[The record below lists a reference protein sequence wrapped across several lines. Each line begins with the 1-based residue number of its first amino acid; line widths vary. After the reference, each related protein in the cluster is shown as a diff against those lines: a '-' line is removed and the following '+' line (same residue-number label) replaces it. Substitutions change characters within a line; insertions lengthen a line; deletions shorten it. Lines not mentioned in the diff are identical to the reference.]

1 MSTTSPGSTRA
12 AVEASNALE
21 TAMQAARRSMTEM
34 TGTTQEFQRQLEK
47 INTVQQAFNAVLTTS
62 ASLVT
67 ALSTQLTALNTQLQ
81 AAAKAGATAAGA
93 DAGKAEKK
101 QEKAQQ
107 DDMGRA
113 GIRKG
118 LGGALGD
125 YIGKTENTATAAKK
139 AFDKAFTGADEALR
153 SFVTTGK
160 SKYKELAQS
169 ILADLKM
176 IAAQQAL
183 VWGARKIADLM
194 GIDLTPKDAE
204 KDEAATAAGLP
215 ASKDAKA
222 GDAKAGG
229 IKDAKDTKDAKAA
242 TGLSGFRKGFGS
254 ALGEYMEKT
263 ENSAKSTQD
272 AFSKAFTGAEAALQS
287 FVKTG
292 KSNYKDLA
300 KSIIADLK
308 MIAIQQA
315 IVWGV
320 KKITTLL
327 GYGPGAEANAN
338 GGVYQSPS
346 LSAYSGGV
354 YNTPHLFAF
363 AKGAGVFGEAGPEAI
378 MPLRR
383 GPDGRLGVAAHGGGG
398 GGVGVSI
405 RIDNNGGKEVTT
417 NEGMLQQFG
426 NEIGQFVE
434 RKYRELQSR
443 DLKAGGVL
451 SRSAMQ

>member
-1 MSTTSPGSTRA
+1 M
-12 AVEASNALE
+12 EASNALE

-34 TGTTQEFQRQLEK
+34 TGSTQEFQRQLEK

-81 AAAKAGATAAGA
+81 AAAKASATAAGA
-93 DAGKAEKK
+93 DAGKAAKK
-101 QEKAQQ
+101 EEKAQQ
-107 DDMGRA
+107 DDMGLA

-183 VWGARKIADLM
+183 VWGARKIAGLM
-194 GIDLTPKDAE
+194 GVDLTPKDA
-204 KDEAATAAGLP
+204 AADAAAAAAVSTP
-215 ASKDAKA
+215 RDAKA
-222 GDAKAGG
+222 GDAKAGET
-229 IKDAKDTKDAKAA
+229 KDAKDTKGT

-272 AFSKAFTGAEAALQS
+272 AFFKAFTGAEAALQS

-320 KKITTLL
+320 KKIAGLF
-327 GYGPGAEANAN
+327 GYGTGVEANAN

-354 YNTPHLFAF
+354 YNTPQLFAF

-398 GGVGVSI
+398 GGGVGVSI

-417 NEGMLQQFG
+417 NESMLQQFG

>member
-1 MSTTSPGSTRA
+1 MSTTSPGSTRVT
-12 AVEASNALE
+12 VETSNALE
-21 TAMQAARRSMTEM
+21 TAMQAARRGMTEM
-34 TGTTQEFQRQLEK
+34 TSSTQEFQRQLEK

-81 AAAKAGATAAGA
+81 AAAKAGATPAGA
-93 DAGKAEKK
+93 DAGKAAKK
-101 QEKAQQ
+101 EEKAQQ
-107 DDMGRA
+107 DDMGLA

-125 YIGKTENTATAAKK
+125 YVGKTENTATAAKK

-169 ILADLKM
+169 ILSDLKM

-183 VWGARKIADLM
+183 VWGARKIAGLM
-194 GIDLTPKDAE
+194 GVDLTPKDAAT
-204 KDEAATAAGLP
+204 DAAAAAAVSTP
-215 ASKDAKA
+215 RDAKA
-222 GDAKAGG
+222 GDAKAGET
-229 IKDAKDTKDAKAA
+229 KDAKDTKGT

-320 KKITTLL
+320 KKIAGLF
-327 GYGPGAEANAN
+327 GYGTGVEANAN

-354 YNTPHLFAF
+354 YNTPQLFAF

-398 GGVGVSI
+398 GGGVGVSI

-417 NEGMLQQFG
+417 NESMLQQFG

>member
-1 MSTTSPGSTRA
+1 
-12 AVEASNALE
+12 VETSNALE
-21 TAMQAARRSMTEM
+21 TAMHAARRGMTEM
-34 TGTTQEFQRQLEK
+34 TGSTQEFQRQLEK

-81 AAAKAGATAAGA
+81 AAAKAGATPAGA
-93 DAGKAEKK
+93 DAGKAAKK
-101 QEKAQQ
+101 EEKAQQ
-107 DDMGRA
+107 DDMGLA

-125 YIGKTENTATAAKK
+125 YVGKTENTATAAKK

-169 ILADLKM
+169 ILSDLKM

-183 VWGARKIADLM
+183 VWGARKIAGLM
-194 GIDLTPKDAE
+194 GVDLTPKDAAT
-204 KDEAATAAGLP
+204 DAAAAAAVSTP
-215 ASKDAKA
+215 RDAKA
-222 GDAKAGG
+222 GDAKAGET
-229 IKDAKDTKDAKAA
+229 KDAKDTKGT

-320 KKITTLL
+320 KKIAGLF
-327 GYGPGAEANAN
+327 GYGTGVEANAN

-354 YNTPHLFAF
+354 YNTPQLFAF

-398 GGVGVSI
+398 GGGVGVSI

-417 NEGMLQQFG
+417 NESMLQQFG

>member
-1 MSTTSPGSTRA
+1 MSTTSPGSTRVT
-12 AVEASNALE
+12 VEASTALD

-34 TGTTQEFQRQLEK
+34 TGSTQEFQRQLEK

-81 AAAKAGATAAGA
+81 AAAKASATAAGA
-93 DAGKAEKK
+93 DAGKAAKK
-101 QEKAQQ
+101 EEKAQQ
-107 DDMGRA
+107 DDMGLA

-183 VWGARKIADLM
+183 VWGARKIAGLM
-194 GIDLTPKDAE
+194 GVDLTPKDATT
-204 KDEAATAAGLP
+204 DAAAVAGVSTA
-215 ASKDAKA
+215 KDAKA
-222 GDAKAGG
+222 GDAKAGET
-229 IKDAKDTKDAKAA
+229 KDAKDTKGA

-292 KSNYKDLA
+292 KSNYKELA

-320 KKITTLL
+320 KKITGLL
-327 GYGPGAEANAN
+327 GYGTGVEANAN

-354 YNTPHLFAF
+354 YNTPQLFAF

-378 MPLRR
+378 MPLQR
-383 GPDGRLGVAAHGGGG
+383 GPDGRLGVAAHGGGGG

-417 NEGMLQQFG
+417 NESMLQQFG

>member
-1 MSTTSPGSTRA
+1 MSTTSPGSTRVT
-12 AVEASNALE
+12 VEASTALE

-34 TGTTQEFQRQLEK
+34 TGSTQEFQRQLEK

-81 AAAKAGATAAGA
+81 AAAKAGATTAAA
-93 DAGKAEKK
+93 DAGKAAKK
-101 QEKAQQ
+101 EEKAQQ
-107 DDMGRA
+107 DDMGLA

-183 VWGARKIADLM
+183 VWGARKIAGLM
-194 GIDLTPKDAE
+194 GVDLTPKDAAT
-204 KDEAATAAGLP
+204 DAAAVVGVPTA
-215 ASKDAKA
+215 KDAKA
-222 GDAKAGG
+222 GDAKAGET
-229 IKDAKDTKDAKAA
+229 KDAKDTKGA

-292 KSNYKDLA
+292 KSNYKELA

-320 KKITTLL
+320 KKITGLL
-327 GYGPGAEANAN
+327 GYGTGVEANAN

-354 YNTPHLFAF
+354 YNTPQLFAF

>member
-1 MSTTSPGSTRA
+1 MSTTSPGSTRTT
-12 AVEASNALE
+12 VEASNALE

-34 TGTTQEFQRQLEK
+34 TGSTQEFQRQLEK

-81 AAAKAGATAAGA
+81 AAAKASATAAGA
-93 DAGKAEKK
+93 DAGKAAKK
-101 QEKAQQ
+101 EEKAQQ
-107 DDMGRA
+107 DDMGLA

-183 VWGARKIADLM
+183 VWGARKIAGLM
-194 GIDLTPKDAE
+194 GVDLTPKDA
-204 KDEAATAAGLP
+204 AADAAAAAAVSTP
-215 ASKDAKA
+215 RDAKA
-222 GDAKAGG
+222 GDAKAGET
-229 IKDAKDTKDAKAA
+229 KDAKDTKGT

-272 AFSKAFTGAEAALQS
+272 AFFKAFTGAEAALQS

-320 KKITTLL
+320 KKIAGLF
-327 GYGPGAEANAN
+327 GYGTGVEANAN

-354 YNTPHLFAF
+354 YNTPQLFAF

-398 GGVGVSI
+398 GGGVGVSI

-417 NEGMLQQFG
+417 NESMLQQFG

>member
-1 MSTTSPGSTRA
+1 MSTTSPGSTRIT
-12 AVEASNALE
+12 VEASTALE

-34 TGTTQEFQRQLEK
+34 TGSTQEFQRQLEK
-47 INTVQQAFNAVLTTS
+47 INSVQQAFNAALTSS

-81 AAAKAGATAAGA
+81 AAAKAGATTAAA
-93 DAGKAEKK
+93 DAGKAAKK
-101 QEKAQQ
+101 EEKAQQ
-107 DDMGRA
+107 DDMGLA

-183 VWGARKIADLM
+183 VWGARKIAGLM
-194 GIDLTPKDAE
+194 GVDLTPKDAAT
-204 KDEAATAAGLP
+204 DAAAVVGVPTA
-215 ASKDAKA
+215 KDAKA
-222 GDAKAGG
+222 GDAKAGET
-229 IKDAKDTKDAKAA
+229 KDAKDTKGA

-287 FVKTG
+287 FVKMG
-292 KSNYKDLA
+292 KSNYKELA

-320 KKITTLL
+320 KKITGLL
-327 GYGPGAEANAN
+327 GYGTGVEANAN

-346 LSAYSGGV
+346 LSAYSGGI
-354 YNTPHLFAF
+354 YNTPQLFAF

-378 MPLRR
+378 MPLQR
-383 GPDGRLGVAAHGGGG
+383 GPDGRLGVAAHGGGGG

-417 NEGMLQQFG
+417 NESMLQQFG

>member
-1 MSTTSPGSTRA
+1 MSTTSPGSTRVT
-12 AVEASNALE
+12 VETSNALE
-21 TAMQAARRSMTEM
+21 TAMQAARRGMTEM
-34 TGTTQEFQRQLEK
+34 TGSTQEFQRQLEK

-81 AAAKAGATAAGA
+81 AAAKAGATPAGA
-93 DAGKAEKK
+93 DAGKAAKK
-101 QEKAQQ
+101 EEKAQQ
-107 DDMGRA
+107 DDMGLA

-125 YIGKTENTATAAKK
+125 YVGKTENTATAAKK

-169 ILADLKM
+169 ILSDLKM

-183 VWGARKIADLM
+183 VWGARKIAGLM
-194 GIDLTPKDAE
+194 GVDLTPKDAAT
-204 KDEAATAAGLP
+204 DAAAAAAVSTP
-215 ASKDAKA
+215 RDAKA
-222 GDAKAGG
+222 GDAKAGET
-229 IKDAKDTKDAKAA
+229 KDAKDTKGT

-300 KSIIADLK
+300 TSIIADLK

-320 KKITTLL
+320 KKIAGLF
-327 GYGPGAEANAN
+327 GYGTGVEANAN

-354 YNTPHLFAF
+354 YNTPQLFAF

-398 GGVGVSI
+398 GGGVGVSI

-417 NEGMLQQFG
+417 NESMLQQFG

>member
-1 MSTTSPGSTRA
+1 MSTTSPGSTRTT
-12 AVEASNALE
+12 VEASNALE

-34 TGTTQEFQRQLEK
+34 TGSTQEFQRQLEK

-81 AAAKAGATAAGA
+81 AAAKASATAAGA
-93 DAGKAEKK
+93 DAGKAAKK
-101 QEKAQQ
+101 EEKAQQ
-107 DDMGRA
+107 DDMGLA

-183 VWGARKIADLM
+183 VWGARKIAGLM
-194 GIDLTPKDAE
+194 GVDLTPKDA
-204 KDEAATAAGLP
+204 AADAAAVTGVSTP
-215 ASKDAKA
+215 KDAKA
-222 GDAKAGG
+222 GDGKAGET
-229 IKDAKDTKDAKAA
+229 KDAKDAKGT

-292 KSNYKDLA
+292 KSNYKELA

-320 KKITTLL
+320 KKIAGLF
-327 GYGPGAEANAN
+327 GYGTGVEANAN

-346 LSAYSGGV
+346 LSTYSGGV
-354 YNTPHLFAF
+354 YNTPQLFAF

-398 GGVGVSI
+398 SGGGVGVSI

-417 NEGMLQQFG
+417 NESMLQQFG

-451 SRSAMQ
+451 SRSAM

>member
-1 MSTTSPGSTRA
+1 MSTTSPGSTRVT
-12 AVEASNALE
+12 VETSNALE
-21 TAMQAARRSMTEM
+21 TAMQAARRGMTEM
-34 TGTTQEFQRQLEK
+34 TGSTQEFQRQLEK

-81 AAAKAGATAAGA
+81 AAAKAGATPAGA
-93 DAGKAEKK
+93 DAGKAAKK
-101 QEKAQQ
+101 EEKAQQ
-107 DDMGRA
+107 DDMGLA

-125 YIGKTENTATAAKK
+125 YVGKTENTATAAKK

-169 ILADLKM
+169 ILSDLKM

-183 VWGARKIADLM
+183 VWGARKIAGLM
-194 GIDLTPKDAE
+194 GVDLTPED
-204 KDEAATAAGLP
+204 AATDAAAAAAVSTP
-215 ASKDAKA
+215 RDAKA
-222 GDAKAGG
+222 GDAKAGET
-229 IKDAKDTKDAKAA
+229 KDAKDTKGT

-320 KKITTLL
+320 KKIAGLF
-327 GYGPGAEANAN
+327 GYGTGVEANAN

-354 YNTPHLFAF
+354 YNTPQLFAF

-398 GGVGVSI
+398 GGGVGVSI

-417 NEGMLQQFG
+417 NESMLQQFG

>member
-1 MSTTSPGSTRA
+1 
-12 AVEASNALE
+12 
-21 TAMQAARRSMTEM
+21 
-34 TGTTQEFQRQLEK
+34 
-47 INTVQQAFNAVLTTS
+47 
-62 ASLVT
+62 
-67 ALSTQLTALNTQLQ
+67 
-81 AAAKAGATAAGA
+81 
-93 DAGKAEKK
+93 
-101 QEKAQQ
+101 
-107 DDMGRA
+107 
-113 GIRKG
+113 
-118 LGGALGD
+118 
-125 YIGKTENTATAAKK
+125 
-139 AFDKAFTGADEALR
+139 
-153 SFVTTGK
+153 
-160 SKYKELAQS
+160 
-169 ILADLKM
+169 M

-183 VWGARKIADLM
+183 VWGARKIAGLM
-194 GIDLTPKDAE
+194 GVDLTPKDAAT
-204 KDEAATAAGLP
+204 DAAAVAAGVATA
-215 ASKDAKA
+215 KDAKV
-222 GDAKAGG
+222 GDAKAGET
-229 IKDAKDTKDAKAA
+229 KDAKDTKGT

-320 KKITTLL
+320 KKIAGLF
-327 GYGPGAEANAN
+327 GYGTGVEANAN

-354 YNTPHLFAF
+354 YNTPQLFAF

-398 GGVGVSI
+398 GGGVGVSI

-417 NEGMLQQFG
+417 NESMLQQFG

>member
-1 MSTTSPGSTRA
+1 M
-12 AVEASNALE
+12 EASNALE
-21 TAMQAARRSMTEM
+21 TAMQAARRGMTEM

-81 AAAKAGATAAGA
+81 AAAKAGTTAAGA
-93 DAGKAEKK
+93 DAGKAARKE
-101 QEKAQQ
+101 EKAQQ
-107 DDMGRA
+107 DDKGLA

-169 ILADLKM
+169 ILSDLKM

-183 VWGARKIADLM
+183 VWGARKIAGLM
-194 GIDLTPKDAE
+194 GVDLTPKDAAT
-204 KDEAATAAGLP
+204 DAAAVAAGVATA
-215 ASKDAKA
+215 KDAKA
-222 GDAKAGG
+222 GDAKAGET
-229 IKDAKDTKDAKAA
+229 KDAKDTKGT

-320 KKITTLL
+320 KKIAGLF
-327 GYGPGAEANAN
+327 GYGTGVEANAN

-354 YNTPHLFAF
+354 YNTPQLFAF

-378 MPLRR
+378 MP
-383 GPDGRLGVAAHGGGG
+383 
-398 GGVGVSI
+398 
-405 RIDNNGGKEVTT
+405 
-417 NEGMLQQFG
+417 
-426 NEIGQFVE
+426 
-434 RKYRELQSR
+434 
-443 DLKAGGVL
+443 
-451 SRSAMQ
+451 

>member
-12 AVEASNALE
+12 TVEASNALE

-34 TGTTQEFQRQLEK
+34 TGSTQEFQRQLEK

-81 AAAKAGATAAGA
+81 AAAKAGATTAAA
-93 DAGKAEKK
+93 DAGKPAKK
-101 QEKAQQ
+101 EEKAQQ
-107 DDMGRA
+107 GDMGLA

-183 VWGARKIADLM
+183 VWGARKIAGLM
-194 GIDLTPKDAE
+194 GVDLTPKDVAT
-204 KDEAATAAGLP
+204 DAAAVIAGVATA
-215 ASKDAKA
+215 KDAKA
-222 GDAKAGG
+222 GDTKAGET
-229 IKDAKDTKDAKAA
+229 KDAKDTKGT

-320 KKITTLL
+320 KKIAGLF
-327 GYGPGAEANAN
+327 GYGTGVEANAN

-354 YNTPHLFAF
+354 YNTPQLFAF

-417 NEGMLQQFG
+417 NESMLQQFG

-451 SRSAMQ
+451 SRSAM

>member
-1 MSTTSPGSTRA
+1 M
-12 AVEASNALE
+12 
-21 TAMQAARRSMTEM
+21 
-34 TGTTQEFQRQLEK
+34 
-47 INTVQQAFNAVLTTS
+47 QQAFNAVLTTS

-81 AAAKAGATAAGA
+81 AAAKASATAAGA
-93 DAGKAEKK
+93 DAGKAAKK
-101 QEKAQQ
+101 EEKAQQ
-107 DDMGRA
+107 DDMGLA

-183 VWGARKIADLM
+183 VWGARKIAGLM
-194 GIDLTPKDAE
+194 GVDLTPKDA
-204 KDEAATAAGLP
+204 AADAAAAAAVSTP
-215 ASKDAKA
+215 RDAKA
-222 GDAKAGG
+222 GDAKAGET
-229 IKDAKDTKDAKAA
+229 KDAKDTKGT

-272 AFSKAFTGAEAALQS
+272 AFFKAFTGAEAALQS

-320 KKITTLL
+320 KKIAGLF
-327 GYGPGAEANAN
+327 GYGTGVEANAN

-354 YNTPHLFAF
+354 YNTPQLFAF

-398 GGVGVSI
+398 GGGVGVSI

-417 NEGMLQQFG
+417 NESMLQQFG

>member
-1 MSTTSPGSTRA
+1 MSTTSPGSTRVT
-12 AVEASNALE
+12 VETSNALE
-21 TAMQAARRSMTEM
+21 TAMQAARRGMTEM
-34 TGTTQEFQRQLEK
+34 TGSTQEFQRQLEK

-81 AAAKAGATAAGA
+81 AAAKAGATPAGA
-93 DAGKAEKK
+93 DAGKAAKK
-101 QEKAQQ
+101 EEKAQQ
-107 DDMGRA
+107 DDMGLA

-125 YIGKTENTATAAKK
+125 YVGKTENTATAAKK

-169 ILADLKM
+169 ILSDLKM

-183 VWGARKIADLM
+183 VWGARKIAGLM
-194 GIDLTPKDAE
+194 GVDLTPKDAAT
-204 KDEAATAAGLP
+204 DAAAAAAVSTP
-215 ASKDAKA
+215 RDAKA
-222 GDAKAGG
+222 GDAKAGET
-229 IKDAKDTKDAKAA
+229 KDAKDTKGT

-320 KKITTLL
+320 KKIAGLF
-327 GYGPGAEANAN
+327 GYGTGVEANAN

-354 YNTPHLFAF
+354 YNTPQLFAF

-398 GGVGVSI
+398 GGGVGVSI

-417 NEGMLQQFG
+417 NESMLQQFG

>member
-12 AVEASNALE
+12 TVEASNALE

-34 TGTTQEFQRQLEK
+34 TSTTQEFQRQLEK

-67 ALSTQLTALNTQLQ
+67 ALSTQLAALSTQMQATAKGG
-81 AAAKAGATAAGA
+81 AAAAGG
-93 DAGKAEKK
+93 DAGKAAKK
-101 QEKAQQ
+101 EEKAEK
-107 DDMGRA
+107 DDMGLA

-169 ILADLKM
+169 ILSDLKV

-183 VWGARKIADLM
+183 VWGARKIAGLM
-194 GIDLTPKDAE
+194 GVDLTPKDTAT
-204 KDEAATAAGLP
+204 EAAAAAAAVLAAP
-215 ASKDAKA
+215 KDAKA
-222 GDAKAGG
+222 GDGKGG
-229 IKDAKDTKDAKAA
+229 KDDKDAK
-242 TGLSGFRKGFGS
+242 GLSGFRKGFGS
-254 ALGEYMEKT
+254 ALGDYMEKT

-292 KSNYKDLA
+292 KSNYKELA

-320 KKITTLL
+320 KKITGLL
-327 GYGPGAEANAN
+327 GYGTGVEANAK

-346 LSAYSGGV
+346 LSAYSGGI
-354 YNTPHLFAF
+354 YNTPQLFAF

-378 MPLRR
+378 MPLQR
-383 GPDGRLGVAAHGGGG
+383 GPDGRLGVAAHGGSG

-405 RIDNNGGKEVTT
+405 RIDNNGGKEVTS
-417 NEGMLQQFG
+417 NESMLQQFG

-434 RKYRELQSR
+434 RKYRDLQMR
-443 DLKAGGVL
+443 DMKAGGVL
-451 SRSAMQ
+451 SRSAAR

>member
-1 MSTTSPGSTRA
+1 M
-12 AVEASNALE
+12 EASTALD

-34 TGTTQEFQRQLEK
+34 TGSTQEFQRQLEK

-81 AAAKAGATAAGA
+81 AAAKASATAAGA
-93 DAGKAEKK
+93 DAGKAAKK
-101 QEKAQQ
+101 EEKAQQ
-107 DDMGRA
+107 DDMGLA

-183 VWGARKIADLM
+183 VWGARKIAGLM
-194 GIDLTPKDAE
+194 GVDLTPKDATT
-204 KDEAATAAGLP
+204 DAAAVAGVSTA
-215 ASKDAKA
+215 KDAKA
-222 GDAKAGG
+222 GDAKAGET
-229 IKDAKDTKDAKAA
+229 KDAKDTKGA

-292 KSNYKDLA
+292 KSNYKELA

-320 KKITTLL
+320 KKITGLL
-327 GYGPGAEANAN
+327 GYGTGVEANAN

-354 YNTPHLFAF
+354 YNTPQLFAF

-378 MPLRR
+378 MPLQR
-383 GPDGRLGVAAHGGGG
+383 GPDGRLGVAAHGGGGG

-417 NEGMLQQFG
+417 NESMLQQFG

>member
-12 AVEASNALE
+12 TVEASNALE

-34 TGTTQEFQRQLEK
+34 TSTTQEFQRQLEK

-81 AAAKAGATAAGA
+81 AAAKSGAAAAGG
-93 DAGKAEKK
+93 DAGKDKKKEEKT
-101 QEKAQQ
+101 EK

-118 LGGALGD
+118 LGSALGE
-125 YIGKTENTATAAKK
+125 YIGKTENTAAAAKA
-139 AFDKAFTGADEALR
+139 AFDKAFTGAEEALQ

-160 SKYKELAQS
+160 SKYKELARS
-169 ILADLKM
+169 ILSDLKL
-176 IAAQQAL
+176 IAVQQTL
-183 VWGARKIADLM
+183 VWGARKIAGLM
-194 GIDLTPKDAE
+194 GVDLTPKDE
-204 KDEAATAAGLP
+204 TKDEAGAAGLAAP
-215 ASKDAKA
+215 KDGKA
-222 GDAKAGG
+222 GDAKEGDA
-229 IKDAKDTKDAKAA
+229 KDAKDGKDTK
-242 TGLSGFRKGFGS
+242 GFSGFRKGFGS
-254 ALGEYMEKT
+254 ALGEYMERT
-263 ENSAKSTQD
+263 ENSAKATKE

-287 FVKTG
+287 FVTKG
-292 KSNYKDLA
+292 KSNYKELA

-320 KKITTLL
+320 KQITGLL
-327 GYGPGAEANAN
+327 GLGGAAPQANAK

-354 YNTPHLFAF
+354 YDTPQLFAF

-378 MPLRR
+378 MPLQR
-383 GPDGRLGVAAHGGGG
+383 GPDGRLGVAAHGAGGG

-405 RIDNNGGKEVTT
+405 RIDNNGGKEVSS
-417 NEGMLQQFG
+417 NESTLQQFG

-434 RKYRELQSR
+434 RKYRELQAR
-443 DLKAGGVL
+443 DLKAGGIL
-451 SRSAMQ
+451 SRSAMR

>member
-1 MSTTSPGSTRA
+1 MSTTSPGSTRTT
-12 AVEASNALE
+12 VEASNALE
-21 TAMQAARRSMTEM
+21 TAMQAARRGMTEM

-81 AAAKAGATAAGA
+81 AVAKTGTTAAGA
-93 DAGKAEKK
+93 DAGKAAKK
-101 QEKAQQ
+101 EEKAQQ
-107 DDMGRA
+107 DDKGLA

-169 ILADLKM
+169 ILSDLKM

-183 VWGARKIADLM
+183 VWGARKIAGLM
-194 GIDLTPKDAE
+194 GVDLTPKDAAT
-204 KDEAATAAGLP
+204 DAAAVAAGVATA
-215 ASKDAKA
+215 KDAKV
-222 GDAKAGG
+222 GDAKAGET
-229 IKDAKDTKDAKAA
+229 KDAKDTKGT

-315 IVWGV
+315 IVWCV
-320 KKITTLL
+320 KKIAGLF
-327 GYGPGAEANAN
+327 GYGTGMEANAN

-354 YNTPHLFAF
+354 YNTPQLFAF
-363 AKGAGVFGEAGPEAI
+363 ARGAGVFGEAGPEAI

-398 GGVGVSI
+398 GGGVGVSI

-417 NEGMLQQFG
+417 NESMLQQFG

>member
-1 MSTTSPGSTRA
+1 
-12 AVEASNALE
+12 VEASNALE

-34 TGTTQEFQRQLEK
+34 TGSTQEFQRQLEK

-81 AAAKAGATAAGA
+81 AAAKAGATTAAA
-93 DAGKAEKK
+93 DAGKPAKK
-101 QEKAQQ
+101 EEKAQQ
-107 DDMGRA
+107 GDMGLA

-169 ILADLKM
+169 ILSDLKM

-183 VWGARKIADLM
+183 VWGARKIAGLM
-194 GIDLTPKDAE
+194 GVDLAPKDAAV
-204 KDEAATAAGLP
+204 DEAATAAGVSTP
-215 ASKDAKA
+215 KDAKA
-222 GDAKAGG
+222 GDAKAGE
-229 IKDAKDTKDAKAA
+229 TKDAKGT

-292 KSNYKDLA
+292 KSNYKELA

-320 KKITTLL
+320 KKITGLL
-327 GYGPGAEANAN
+327 GYGTGVEANAN

-354 YNTPHLFAF
+354 YNTPQLFAF

-417 NEGMLQQFG
+417 NESMLQQFG

-451 SRSAMQ
+451 SRSAM

>member
-1 MSTTSPGSTRA
+1 MSTTSPGSTRVT
-12 AVEASNALE
+12 VETSNALE
-21 TAMQAARRSMTEM
+21 TAMHAARRGMTEM
-34 TGTTQEFQRQLEK
+34 TGSTQEFQRQLEK

-81 AAAKAGATAAGA
+81 AAAKAGATPAGA
-93 DAGKAEKK
+93 DAGKAAKK
-101 QEKAQQ
+101 EEKAQQ
-107 DDMGRA
+107 DDMGLA

-125 YIGKTENTATAAKK
+125 YVGKTENTATAAKK

-169 ILADLKM
+169 ILSDLKM

-183 VWGARKIADLM
+183 VWGARKIAGLM
-194 GIDLTPKDAE
+194 GVDLTPKDAAT
-204 KDEAATAAGLP
+204 DAAAAAAVSTP
-215 ASKDAKA
+215 RDAKA
-222 GDAKAGG
+222 GDAKAGET
-229 IKDAKDTKDAKAA
+229 KDAKDTKGT

-320 KKITTLL
+320 KKIAGLF
-327 GYGPGAEANAN
+327 GYGTGVEANAN

-354 YNTPHLFAF
+354 YNTPQLFAF
-363 AKGAGVFGEAGPEAI
+363 ANGAGVFGEAGPEAI

-398 GGVGVSI
+398 GGGVGVSI

-417 NEGMLQQFG
+417 NESMLQQFG

>member
-1 MSTTSPGSTRA
+1 M
-12 AVEASNALE
+12 
-21 TAMQAARRSMTEM
+21 
-34 TGTTQEFQRQLEK
+34 
-47 INTVQQAFNAVLTTS
+47 LTTS

-81 AAAKAGATAAGA
+81 AAAKAGATPAGA
-93 DAGKAEKK
+93 DAGKAAKK
-101 QEKAQQ
+101 EEKAQQ
-107 DDMGRA
+107 DDMGLA

-125 YIGKTENTATAAKK
+125 YVGKTENTATAAKK

-169 ILADLKM
+169 ILSDLKM

-183 VWGARKIADLM
+183 VWGARKIAGLM
-194 GIDLTPKDAE
+194 GVDLTPKDAAT
-204 KDEAATAAGLP
+204 DAAAAAAVSTP
-215 ASKDAKA
+215 RDAKA
-222 GDAKAGG
+222 GDAKAGET
-229 IKDAKDTKDAKAA
+229 KDAKDTKGT

-254 ALGEYMEKT
+254 ALGEYMAKT

-320 KKITTLL
+320 KKIAGLF
-327 GYGPGAEANAN
+327 GYGTGVEANAN

-354 YNTPHLFAF
+354 YNTPQLFAF

-398 GGVGVSI
+398 GGGVGVSI

-417 NEGMLQQFG
+417 NESMLQQFG

>member
-12 AVEASNALE
+12 TVDASNALE

-67 ALSTQLTALNTQLQ
+67 ALSTQLTALNTQMQ
-81 AAAKAGATAAGA
+81 AVAKSATAATGG
-93 DAGKAEKK
+93 DAGKAAKTE
-101 QEKAQQ
+101 EKAEK
-107 DDMGRA
+107 DDMGLA

-139 AFDKAFTGADEALR
+139 AFGKAFTGADEALR

-169 ILADLKM
+169 ILSDLKM
-176 IAAQQAL
+176 IAAQQTL
-183 VWGARKIADLM
+183 VWGARKIAGLM
-194 GIDLTPKDAE
+194 GVDLAPKDVAT
-204 KDEAATAAGLP
+204 DAAAAAAGVAAP
-215 ASKDAKA
+215 KDAKA
-222 GDAKAGG
+222 GDAKAGDTKG
-229 IKDAKDTKDAKAA
+229 GKDDKDTK
-242 TGLSGFRKGFGS
+242 GFSGFRKGFGS

-263 ENSAKSTQD
+263 ENSAKTTQD

-292 KSNYKDLA
+292 KSNYKELA

-320 KKITTLL
+320 KKITGML
-327 GYGPGAEANAN
+327 GYGTGVEANAK

-354 YNTPHLFAF
+354 YNTPQLFAF

-378 MPLRR
+378 MPLQR
-383 GPDGRLGVAAHGGGG
+383 GPDGRLGVAAHGAGGG
-398 GGVGVSI
+398 GGVGVNI
-405 RIDNNGGKEVTT
+405 RIDNNGGKEVTS
-417 NEGMLQQFG
+417 NESMLQQFG

-434 RKYRELQSR
+434 RKYRDLQMR
-443 DLKAGGVL
+443 DMKAGGVL
-451 SRSAMQ
+451 SRSAAR